1 MIGRSW
7 RIGLFTVAGFL
18 GALALYAFVVAGGRP
33 AADGWFIVTALLLIV
48 VGELVLVEQFGRHL
62 APLSTACA
70 MALVLSPVGVGS
82 GLPWVQCLLGVALAM
97 GLGSLVLRGAH
108 RRPDAF
114 GQASRFLGV
123 AFSATLGRIDLG
135 SGSLGDWANDPA
147 RATLSAAAVLTGVAL
162 AGVLLDLG
170 LWTVGRARSIKVSA
184 RSRIRYDLAQ
194 SGAVGA
200 IMTIAGP
207 LIAVTEPDLGAVA
220 ILIFVWPIAL
230 ALVGL
235 RRVARIDATHRQL
248 VLALARLSDETGHT
262 TKGHARRVAQLAAAM
277 GEDVG
282 LGPADLAD
290 LRDAALLHDVG
301 QVTLNEPIP
310 DGATVLAAPAEQSRV
325 IRESVRLAEHAGAG
339 TGVVGAISASTVP
352 FRQQREDGQPIPL
365 IARIL
370 KVANAY
376 DDLTQGRRT
385 ARGPALERIH
395 LGLGYEYDP
404 AVVDALTRVT
414 EENARPPARRAGAAD
429 P

>member
-7 RIGLFTVAGFL
+7 RTGL
-18 GALALYAFVVAGGRP
+18 LALGGLLSGLAIYGFVVGGARP

-48 VGELVLVEQFGRHL
+48 VGELVLVEQFGRQL

-70 MALVLSPVGVGS
+70 MALVLSPVGAGS
-82 GLPWVQCLLGVALAM
+82 GLPWAQCLLGVGLAM
-97 GLGSLVLRGAH
+97 GLGSLVLRGAS

-170 LWTVGRARSIKVSA
+170 LWILGRARSIKVSA
-184 RSRIRYDLAQ
+184 RSRVQYDFGR

-207 LIAVTEPDLGAVA
+207 LIAVTEPHLGAVA

-262 TKGHARRVAQLAAAM
+262 AKGHARRVAQVAAAM
-277 GEDVG
+277 GEDLG

-310 DGATVLAAPAEQSRV
+310 DGATILAAPAEQSHV
-325 IRESVRLAEHAGAG
+325 IRESVRLAEHAGARA
-339 TGVVGAISASTVP
+339 GVIGAISASSVP
-352 FRQQREDGQPIPL
+352 FRQLREDGQPIPL

-376 DDLTQGRRT
+376 DDLTHGRRT